1 MANNMGIITESFPAR
16 ERGRA
21 MGILATFVALG
32 MMCGPVLGGMLVASF
47 PWESIF
53 LINLPIGVIS
63 FIVGLYT
70 LPHVKPEAGERPMPL
85 TEAARRCFANSA
97 FTINLACM
105 LIVFVG
111 IGASEFILPFYFQDA
126 HGFGSDISGLL
137 FLALPM
143 VNAFIGPLSG
153 TVSDRVGCEGPTAVG
168 LGVYV
173 CGLFA
178 VSTLDE
184 HSSIPVIVCCVAFM
198 SCGTSIFQS
207 PNNSLYM
214 GSAPREALGFAG
226 SLGSLARYAGMA
238 LGITV
243 ASSILYG
250 QMSVAMGEAV
260 TSFVAGR
267 PDAFLFGFRSVFY
280 VLMVVAAVGFALAM
294 VRLVKMRAR
303 H

>member
-1 MANNMGIITESFPAR
+1 
-16 ERGRA
+16 

-70 LPHVKPEAGERPMPL
+70 LPHVKPEAGERPMSL
-85 TEAARRCFANSA
+85 IEAARRCFANSA

-184 HSSIPVIVCCVAFM
+184 RSSIPVIVCCVAFM

-238 LGITV
+238 LGITA
-243 ASSILYG
+243 ASHILYG

-267 PDAFLFGFRSVFY
+267 PDVFLFGFRSVFY
-280 VLMVVAAVGFALAM
+280 VLMAVAAVGFALAM
-294 VRLVKMRAR
+294 VRLVKTRAR

>member
-1 MANNMGIITESFPAR
+1 M
-16 ERGRA
+16 
-21 MGILATFVALG
+21 
-32 MMCGPVLGGMLVASF
+32 
-47 PWESIF
+47 
-53 LINLPIGVIS
+53 
-63 FIVGLYT
+63 
-70 LPHVKPEAGERPMPL
+70 
-85 TEAARRCFANSA
+85 
-97 FTINLACM
+97 
-105 LIVFVG
+105 
-111 IGASEFILPFYFQDA
+111 
-126 HGFGSDISGLL
+126 
-137 FLALPM
+137 
-143 VNAFIGPLSG
+143 
-153 TVSDRVGCEGPTAVG
+153 
-168 LGVYV
+168 YV

-184 HSSIPVIVCCVAFM
+184 HSSIPAIVCCVAFM

-243 ASSILYG
+243 ASNILYG

-267 PDAFLFGFRSVFY
+267 PDVFLFGFRSVFY
-280 VLMVVAAVGFALAM
+280 VLMAVAAVGFALAM
-294 VRLVKMRAR
+294 VRLVRMRAC